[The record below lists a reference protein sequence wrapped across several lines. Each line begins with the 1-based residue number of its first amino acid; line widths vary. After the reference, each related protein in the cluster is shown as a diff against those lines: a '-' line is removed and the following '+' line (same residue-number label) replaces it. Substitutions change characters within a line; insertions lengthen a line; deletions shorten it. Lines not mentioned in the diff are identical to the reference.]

1 MVVIAVITATLYFLI
16 TPLKEAQSEL
26 LSRTSPTLYDVLI
39 AICGGAAGII
49 ALSTKGK
56 GNVIPG
62 VAIATALMPPLCTA
76 GYGLASANWSYFWG
90 AFYLFF
96 INTVFISLSTFAGV
110 KMLRFNTKQFDNVA
124 QLKKVHR
131 LILIITVVTM
141 VPAAVMTVGIT
152 RKSFTNSNV
161 RKFVKAE
168 LSLKGTQI
176 IAEEV
181 NTSDSIIRLVAVGKS
196 ISDSTLTVASRALAQ
211 YNLQGYKLKVIQG
224 FQSDSLL
231 LAKKSAENIL
241 TSNTSNQ
248 QLVEQNAQIHKL
260 EEKLSA
266 YTGYEQLGIQLSK
279 ELRSLYPNVTS
290 ISLSKVMEVTTDTSA
305 TKRYVVAIVGS
316 KTNFS
321 TADRERLSRWLKSR
335 TESDS
340 LRLITTR

>member
-1 MVVIAVITATLYFLI
+1 
-16 TPLKEAQSEL
+16 
-26 LSRTSPTLYDVLI
+26 
-39 AICGGAAGII
+39 
-49 ALSTKGK
+49 
-56 GNVIPG
+56 
-62 VAIATALMPPLCTA
+62 
-76 GYGLASANWSYFWG
+76 
-90 AFYLFF
+90 
-96 INTVFISLSTFAGV
+96 
-110 KMLRFNTKQFDNVA
+110 MLRFNTKQFDNVA

-131 LILIITVVTM
+131 LILIIAVVTM
-141 VPAAVMTVGIT
+141 VPAAVMTVDIT
-152 RKSFTNSNV
+152 RESFTNSNV
-161 RKFVKAE
+161 REFVKAE

-211 YNLQGYKLKVIQG
+211 YNLRGYKLKVIQG